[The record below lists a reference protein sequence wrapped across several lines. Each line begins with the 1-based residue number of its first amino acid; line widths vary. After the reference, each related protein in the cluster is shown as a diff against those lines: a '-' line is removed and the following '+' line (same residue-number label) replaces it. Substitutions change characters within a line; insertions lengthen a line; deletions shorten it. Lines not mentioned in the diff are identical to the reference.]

1 MHTVAAVAVVAIVAS
16 VLCVSVTARPTPPA
30 FCQDPPSLHF
40 CSVLPGQGVPL
51 PAPISDDD
59 TVDVWVLQAPV
70 WEFIPLLGNITKE
83 LKLIHTA
90 IGLVVNSTGAEYSF
104 EAEGL
109 FESPN
114 ASFPYIVTNASAPN
128 GKELIQ
134 CDAGGVC
141 WDAGIDWDYY
151 TEDKIKLGTINGTV
165 FNKLMK
171 WIPMDNDTYSITYET
186 FRVMSEWDNGDGKV
200 YFESYTCDDYAWRV
214 LGLLKTWGA
223 DFADVAP
230 ARVYLNFYVGDNAP
244 TKVDQNDPASM
255 AKVIDYFEQYNI
267 LERGNEC
274 AKSKTVVDKAVCAFE
289 VLEKTFEWL
298 ENSKYIIYF
307 GEIYWLDQVPNA
319 EGLSFD
325 WKYVPTPITPV
336 AA

>member
-114 ASFPYIVTNASAPN
+114 VRPLQPSSPHPRPLHPLTPLVS
-128 GKELIQ
+128 
-134 CDAGGVC
+134 
-141 WDAGIDWDYY
+141 
-151 TEDKIKLGTINGTV
+151 
-165 FNKLMK
+165 
-171 WIPMDNDTYSITYET
+171 
-186 FRVMSEWDNGDGKV
+186 
-200 YFESYTCDDYAWRV
+200 V
-214 LGLLKTWGA
+214 LTLVSLS
-223 DFADVAP
+223 
-230 ARVYLNFYVGDNAP
+230 LNLYRLRSR
-244 TKVDQNDPASM
+244 TS
-255 AKVIDYFEQYNI
+255 
-267 LERGNEC
+267 
-274 AKSKTVVDKAVCAFE
+274 
-289 VLEKTFEWL
+289 
-298 ENSKYIIYF
+298 
-307 GEIYWLDQVPNA
+307 
-319 EGLSFD
+319 
-325 WKYVPTPITPV
+325 
-336 AA
+336 